1 MISTLVSKWCL
12 FFKSE
17 WFAPFGVRP
26 CRNRTVQ
33 MYNSWFDLVTYKVI
47 IFPSYWLSPLFS
59 LLRKAVWWLSFGFFY
74 FFRWFWYW
82 YFFYLVKHSQL
93 PKTFLIATGWQYL
106 MFCVSVCL
114 YDKSK
119 SYSKRYKSCLL
130 WNCSIDLYRTREQS
144 KPMEWTAVSE

>member
-26 CRNRTVQ
+26 CRNLTVQ

-59 LLRKAVWWLSFGFFY
+59 LKKAVWWLSFGFFY

-93 PKTFLIATGWQYL
+93 PKTFLIAIGWQYL

-119 SYSKRYKSCLL
+119 SYSKRYKLCLL